1 MFNFAEFL
9 LSFVTFILEYFTT
22 LIVDILFP
30 EEEEE

>member
-1 MFNFAEFL
+1 MLSFAEFL
-9 LSFVTFILEYFTT
+9 LGFVTFILEYFTA